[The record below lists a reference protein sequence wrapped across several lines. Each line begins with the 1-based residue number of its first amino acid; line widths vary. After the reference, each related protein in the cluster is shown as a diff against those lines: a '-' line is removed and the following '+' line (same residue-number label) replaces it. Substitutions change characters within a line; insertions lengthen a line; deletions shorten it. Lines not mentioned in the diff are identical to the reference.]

1 MGHLLHLPDVP
12 ETAIPAG
19 RWQPL
24 NEPLGIRAFGVNA
37 VAMEPGEAA
46 DIEHEESG
54 SGHQEIYVVV
64 SGRAGFRLGD
74 EEVEAGPGDIV
85 ALDDPAETRDYWA
98 IDPGT
103 RIVCFGAAPGAA
115 YAYGE
120 WIAEEAEASQGPTA

>member
-1 MGHLLHLPDVP
+1 MHSVIRSNELEPSAGGTITWEGESYGSGVSFFLVINEPGAGPDLHLHPYS
-12 ETAIPAG
+12 ETWIV
-19 RWQPL
+19 R
-24 NEPLGIRAFGVNA
+24 
-37 VAMEPGEAA
+37 
-46 DIEHEESG
+46 
-54 SGHQEIYVVV
+54 
-64 SGRAGFRLGD
+64 SGRVRFTASG
-74 EEVEAGPGDIV
+74 EELEAGPGDIV